1 MGEETEIYMNNFE
14 FYNPVKLIFGKGEIK
29 SIGNHAS
36 ALGKRAL
43 IVSYKKVDFY
53 GDLFEKLRGYLY
65 EKGIES
71 TLYFGATANPKISE
85 AIKGIEA
92 AKDFGAD
99 LVIGVGG
106 GSVMDLSKVI
116 SAGVKYPHDIRK
128 MIMFSHSEGGQIPP
142 AEALPMI
149 MIPTLPGTASEMNPT
164 AVITDD
170 DTLRKSY
177 VWEPSCLY
185 PKVSILD
192 PELTLTLPDY
202 QTAAGAIDSIS
213 HAVEPFFFSDEDTY
227 GNIDLQSNMQ
237 LGVIKTIYDNL
248 PKVLKD
254 PTNTELRS
262 VMQFSATVALN
273 GWLTC
278 GVQGW
283 TPMHQMGHVLSSH
296 YKATHGATLATMMLA
311 WMRYFATKKQNERF
325 VAFAKAMWG
334 TEDLLKAA
342 DIFEE
347 YIKSVGIE
355 SRISE
360 FGCTEDS
367 LEELTAGVVD
377 VSFSADGT
385 LASIPPIT
393 REEAY
398 EIYKLAL

>member
-1 MGEETEIYMNNFE
+1 MNNFE
-14 FYNPVKLIFGKGEIK
+14 FYNPVKLVFGDGEHK
-29 SIGNHAS
+29 KIGEYADG
-36 ALGKRAL
+36 LGKCAL
-43 IVSYKKVDFY
+43 IVSYTGVDFY
-53 GDLFEKLRGYLY
+53 GDLFEEIKTSLAAC
-65 EKGIES
+65 GIKAH
-71 TLYFGATANPKISE
+71 TFFGATANPKISE
-85 AIKGIEA
+85 AVAGIA
-92 AKDFGAD
+92 VAKDIGAD
-99 LVIGVGG
+99 FLIGVGG
-106 GSVMDLSKVI
+106 GSVMDLTKI
-116 SAGVKYPHDIRK
+116 IAAGVKYPHDIKK
-128 MIMFSHSEGGQIPP
+128 MIKFSHSQEGHIPP
-142 AEALPMI
+142 TEALPMI
-149 MIPTLPGTASEMNPT
+149 MIPTLPATASEMNPT

-170 DTLRKSY
+170 ETLRKSY
-177 VWEPSCLY
+177 VWEPCCLY

-192 PELTLTLPDY
+192 PSLTLTLPAY

-213 HAVEPFFFSDEDTY
+213 HAIEPFFFSDTKTY

-248 PKVLKD
+248 PKVLENPD
-254 PTNTELRS
+254 DIELRS

-311 WMRYFATKKQNERF
+311 WMRYFAVHKQNERF
-325 VAFAKAMWG
+325 VALAKALWN
-334 TEDLLKAA
+334 TENLLEAA

-347 YIKSVGIE
+347 YIKAAGVE
-355 SRISE
+355 TRISQ
-360 FGCTEDS
+360 FGCTEES
-367 LEELTAGVVD
+367 LEELTQGLVD

-398 EIYKLAL
+398 KIYKLAL

>member
-1 MGEETEIYMNNFE
+1 MNNFE
-14 FYNPVKLIFGKGEIK
+14 FFNPVKLVFGKGEADK
-29 SIGNHAS
+29 IGIYAKEY
-36 ALGKRAL
+36 GKCAL
-43 IVSYKKVDFY
+43 IVSYTKVDFY
-53 GDLFEKLRGYLY
+53 GDLFDRIRASLSEA
-65 EKGIES
+65 GICS
-71 TLYFGATANPKISE
+71 HTYFGATANPKISE
-85 AIKGIEA
+85 AIAGVEEA
-92 AKDFGAD
+92 RRVGAD
-99 LVIGVGG
+99 LLIGVGG
-106 GSVMDLSKVI
+106 GSVMDLTKVI
-116 SAGVKYPHDIRK
+116 AAGVLYPYDIRK
-128 MIMFSHSEGGQIPP
+128 MIKFSHSEDDQIAP
-142 AEALPMI
+142 EKALPMI
-149 MIPTLPGTASEMNPT
+149 MLPTLPATASEMNPT

-170 DTLRKSY
+170 ETLRKSY

-185 PKVSILD
+185 SKVSILD
-192 PELTLTLPDY
+192 PTLTLTLPTY

-213 HAVEPFFFSDEDTY
+213 HAIEPFFFSDEATY

-237 LGVIKTIYDNL
+237 FSVIKTIYDNL
-248 PKVLKD
+248 PKVLATPND
-254 PTNTELRS
+254 IELRS

-296 YKATHGATLATMMLA
+296 YKATHGATLACMMLA
-311 WMRYFATKKQNERF
+311 WMRYFANHKQNERF
-325 VAFAKAMWG
+325 VKFAKAMWG

-342 DIFEE
+342 DLFEE
-347 YIKSVGIE
+347 YIKAAGVE
-355 SRISE
+355 TRISQ

-393 REEAY
+393 RNEAY